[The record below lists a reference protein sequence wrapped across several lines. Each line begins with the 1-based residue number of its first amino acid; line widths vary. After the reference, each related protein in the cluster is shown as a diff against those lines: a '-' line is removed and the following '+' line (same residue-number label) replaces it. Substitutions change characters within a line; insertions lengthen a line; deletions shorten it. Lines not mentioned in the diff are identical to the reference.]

1 MLSAKK
7 EGDVLDGWLEKEK
20 SGSEDVR
27 EFEEDKGQE
36 VIEKE
41 IEAVDKAWHAGIV
54 HLMGETKWLLVKE
67 PVWER
72 EL

>member
-1 MLSAKK
+1 MLSNAKK

-20 SGSEDVR
+20 SGSGDVR

-41 IEAVDKAWHAGIV
+41 IV
-54 HLMGETKWLLVKE
+54 L
-67 PVWER
+67 
-72 EL
+72 